1 MSDSFDYVIVGGGSA
16 GCVVA
21 ARLSEDPKVSV
32 CLLEAG
38 GPDSNVLIHAPAGV
52 AAILPTKICNW
63 AYETVPQKGLNGRR
77 GYQPR
82 GKTLGGSSSIN
93 AMLYVRGHRSDY
105 DHWAS
110 LGNAGW
116 SYADVLPCF
125 KRAEN
130 NEEFGDSEY
139 HGRGG
144 PLNVKQLSYKTS
156 LSDAFLAAC
165 AAHGLPRIADCN
177 GPDQFGSFLYQVTH
191 LKGERCSAAK
201 AYLTPNLGRPNL
213 KIVTHAHT
221 TRVLFDDAQRACGV
235 AYTQGGQA
243 VEVKARREVVLS
255 AGAFGSPQLLMLSG
269 IGPGNQLQRHG
280 IAVRHDSAGVGRNLQ
295 DHIDYAQS
303 WRTHTEREAFGFS
316 ARGSVALTRA
326 IFEWRRQRTGP
337 ITSTFCEGGAF
348 FRSSPDVTVP
358 DLQLIFV
365 IGMVDDHNRKMHLGH
380 GISCHVD
387 AIHPRSRGEV
397 TLASADPIA
406 APLIDPNFLGD
417 ERDLQV
423 LLAGAKLQQAIIESA
438 PFDGFRGKPLYPV
451 QRDDAALIADIR
463 ARADTQYH
471 PVGTCK
477 MGPASD
483 AMAVVDEQLRVRG
496 VQGLRVVDASIMP
509 TITGGNTNAPTIMIG
524 EKAADLMRGVLQDD
538 RAMKGAVDE
547 PCDA

>member
-1 MSDSFDYVIVGGGSA
+1 MSDRFDYVVVGGGSA
-16 GCVVA
+16 GCVLA
-21 ARLSEDPKVSV
+21 ARLSEDPTVSV

-52 AAILPTKICNW
+52 AAILPTRIANW

-105 DHWAS
+105 DHWAA

-116 SYADVLPCF
+116 GYADVLPYF

-144 PLNVKQLSYKTS
+144 PLNVKQLSYKSS

-165 AAHGLPRIADCN
+165 ATHGLPRIADCN

-213 KIVTHAHT
+213 KVVTHAHT
-221 TRVLFDDAQRACGV
+221 TRVLFDDAKRACGV

-243 VEVKARREVVLS
+243 LQVQAQREVVLS
-255 AGAFGSPQLLMLSG
+255 GGAFGSPQLLMLSG
-269 IGPGNQLQRHG
+269 IGPGNLLQRHG
-280 IAVRHDSAGVGRNLQ
+280 IPVLHDLPGVGRNLQ
-295 DHIDYAQS
+295 DHIDYVRS
-303 WRTHTEREAFGFS
+303 WRTHTEREAFGLS

-326 IFEWRRQRTGP
+326 LFEWRRQRTGP

-348 FRSSPDVTVP
+348 FRSSPEVAVP

-387 AIHPRSRGEV
+387 VIHPRSRGEV
-397 TLASADPIA
+397 TLASAD
-406 APLIDPNFLGD
+406 
-417 ERDLQV
+417 EHDLAV
-423 LLAGAKLQQAIIESA
+423 LLKGAKLQQAIIESA
-438 PFDGFRGKPLYPV
+438 PFDGFRGKMLYPV
-451 QRDDAALIADIR
+451 DRNDDAALIADIR

-509 TITGGNTNAPTIMIG
+509 TITGGNTNAPTIMVG
-524 EKAADLMRGVLQDD
+524 EKAADLMRGLVRSRALPEDD
-538 RAMKGAVDE
+538 
-547 PCDA
+547 P